1 MIGCLLYKLLTRR
14 HLIRCFSLLHQ
25 KHCQAVE
32 ITFVFPVFL
41 QRTFVVRQRG
51 FGKAWCCQLL
61 FSSSSHIDTSWGRD
75 KQLKTRFQASQ
86 LISKLFH
93 PSDWPLFLKLKLD
106 LRNACCQSFCTIWHY
121 TEGPKSFLIRLH
133 FLAFLPSRCLFIY
146 KGAYHNIFQP
156 KFNYKWYEETHSV
169 RIRSTLRFTNLLMSD
184 VRGAARVLMS
194 DLRGDANAKSQSWNG
209 AERGRGGPRN
219 ISSLENLRSRVKRFG
234 ANCYIVCTAV
244 LFTKALPWLDVR
256 KFGINDVAAK
266 KGQMSQNDGLIK
278 YKWHQ
283 RTSVRS

>member
-194 DLRGDANAKSQSWNG
+194 DLRGDANAKCQSRNG
-209 AERGRGGPRN
+209 AEGVRPPWKHF
-219 ISSLENLRSRVKRFG
+219 ISLDNLRSREWKGSVQSSTLC
-234 ANCYIVCTAV
+234 AIVQLHWAV
-244 LFTKALPWLDVR
+244 IFTKALAWCQKVW
-256 KFGINDVAAK
+256 
-266 KGQMSQNDGLIK
+266 
-278 YKWHQ
+278 Y
-283 RTSVRS
+283 